1 MKSLPILGRFETFAA
16 VCLAIAAVS
25 CSGSLLADDARADR
39 FAASFEHGAVA
50 ADHPLASEAGAQM
63 LRQGGNAVDAAVA
76 TSFALSVVRPASC
89 GIGGGGFMVI
99 WKAKEQKVFALD
111 YREIAP
117 AAATPE
123 MYLKA
128 PMSSRRGA
136 KAVAIPGTV
145 AGLCQALKEHGTLDL
160 ATVLAPAIRLAR
172 EGYAIDEH
180 DLAIQAET
188 LKTLGQRD
196 AEYAGLY
203 KRYLNAGKTWKLGEK
218 FYSPQLPALEAI
230 AKDGPQAFYEGTIA
244 REMAQWMKEH
254 GGIITAQDLA
264 NYKPRPRTPL
274 QLDWR
279 GGKVYTMPPPSS
291 GGICLLQ
298 VLQILDAYS
307 EKHPAQSLKALGH
320 NTPQGLHLLTEAM
333 KHAYAD
339 RAEFLGDTDFVQVP
353 VEKLLSREHARDLA
367 SRIDL
372 TKTFPPEHYGKFA
385 PLNDAGTSHLS
396 VIDREGNAVACTET
410 INLTYGSY
418 VVLPESGII
427 LNNEMDDFAAVPGK
441 PNAFGLLQSAS
452 NEVQPGKKPL
462 SSMTPTL
469 FIKDGQVQVAVGA
482 SGGPRII
489 SSTIQVFLNSTEHQ
503 LEPAAAVASPRIH
516 HQWMPNTLVIENKLE
531 GLGEELAAFGHE
543 ISQRSSLAIT
553 QLVTRKDGKLWAVS
567 DPRKHG
573 QPAGH

>member
-1 MKSLPILGRFETFAA
+1 MKSLPIVGRFKTFAA
-16 VCLAIAAVS
+16 VCLAILAVS
-25 CSGSLLADDARADR
+25 CSGSLFADDAIADR

-99 WKAKEQKVFALD
+99 WKAKEQKVYALD

-123 MYLKA
+123 MFIEA

-196 AEYAGLY
+196 EEYAALY
-203 KRYLNAGKTWKLGEK
+203 HRYLNAGKTWKLGEK
-218 FYSPQLPALEAI
+218 FYSSQLPALEAI

-244 REMAQWMKEH
+244 REMVSWMKEH

-298 VLQILDAYS
+298 VLQILDAYG
-307 EKHPAQSLKALGH
+307 EKHPAQSLKGLGH

-372 TKTFPPEHYGKFA
+372 TKTFPPENYGKFA

-503 LEPAAAVASPRIH
+503 LDPAAAVASPRIH
-516 HQWMPNTLVIENKLE
+516 HQWMPNTLVIETKLE
-531 GLGEELAAFGHE
+531 DLAEELAAFGHE

-553 QLVTRKDGKLWAVS
+553 QLVTRKNGKLWAVS